1 MTMMWTTMMKILKMM
16 LNLTD
21 GMTLIVTNTG

>member
-21 GMTLIVTNTG
+21 GVTLIVTNTG